1 VIVSFVDIDG
11 IVDHHCLEVIVSF
24 VDIDGNVDHHC
35 LEVVV
40 SFVDGGENLLVV
52 FSFCIQSNKVRGDCS
67 FVDIGENVDHHC
79 LNILFMLYVY
89 FPPLLLHFIF
99 SSNA

>member
-1 VIVSFVDIDG
+1 
-11 IVDHHCLEVIVSF
+11 
-24 VDIDGNVDHHC
+24 
-35 LEVVV
+35 VVV

-89 FPPLLLHFIF
+89 FPPHLRLYRSASGWYNL
-99 SSNA
+99 NANGRHVDD